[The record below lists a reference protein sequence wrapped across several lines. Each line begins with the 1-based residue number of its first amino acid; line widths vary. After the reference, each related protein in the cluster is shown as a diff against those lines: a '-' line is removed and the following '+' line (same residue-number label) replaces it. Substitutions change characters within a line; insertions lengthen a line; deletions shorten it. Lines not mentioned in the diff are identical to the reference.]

1 MSFDRA
7 WLHPLFRDRRDAG
20 RQLARSLGQ
29 YAGARNAIVLG
40 LPRGGVP
47 VAFEVARALSLPLD
61 VYVVRKL
68 STPAHPE
75 LAMGAIGPGGVR
87 VVQRAVV
94 DELGVSGE
102 ALAAI
107 EARERAELE
116 RRESLY
122 RRGRPP
128 LDVARKT
135 VILVDDG
142 LATGATMTAAVKAL
156 RAARPARIVVT
167 VPVSSPEACHDVADH
182 ADEIVCART
191 PADFMA
197 VGLWY
202 EEFEQTTD
210 EEVRA
215 LLSSPPAPRAPL

>member
-1 MSFDRA
+1 MTFDRA

-68 STPAHPE
+68 SVPAHPE

-87 VVQRAVV
+87 VIQRAAA
-94 DELGVSGE
+94 DDLGVSDE
-102 ALAAI
+102 TLAAV
-107 EARERAELE
+107 EARERVELE
-116 RRESLY
+116 RRERLY

-128 LDVARKT
+128 LDVAGKT
-135 VILVDDG
+135 AILVDDG
-142 LATGATMTAAVKAL
+142 LATGATMMAAVTAL
-156 RAARPARIVVT
+156 RASHPARVVVA
-167 VPVSSPEACHDVADH
+167 VPVSSPEACRDVADR

-215 LLSSPPAPRAPL
+215 LLSSPLAPRAPL

>member
-1 MSFDRA
+1 MTFDRA

-29 YAGARNAIVLG
+29 YAGARNAVVLA

-68 STPAHPE
+68 TVPAHPE

-87 VVQRAVV
+87 VIQRAVA
-94 DELGVSGE
+94 DELGVSDE
-102 ALAAI
+102 ALSAV

-116 RRESLY
+116 RRERLY

-128 LDVARKT
+128 LDVTGKT
-135 VILVDDG
+135 AILVDDG
-142 LATGATMTAAVKAL
+142 LATGATMLAAVTAL
-156 RAARPARIVVT
+156 RASRPARVVVA
-167 VPVSSPEACHDVADH
+167 VPVSSPEACRDVADR

-202 EEFEQTTD
+202 EDFEQTTD